1 MKLSHT
7 ITSFLIIVFAISTQA
22 FSQDIIFLKNGD
34 EIQASVSEIG
44 TDAVKYK
51 KFENLQGPDYTLKKS
66 EVFMIKYANGT
77 KDVFNVTAEAPAALS
92 GTEAQTFTDAR
103 DGKVY
108 KTVTIGTQTWM
119 AENLNYGIGFSWCN
133 GNMVASCKE
142 FGRLYTWETAKMVCP
157 GGWHLPSQSEFETL
171 LSNIGVNGSDSNAF
185 RALKEGGSSGF
196 NAVSGGWRDGK
207 GKYGDLGKI
216 GHLWSSSE
224 GEKRNAR
231 GLTINYEM
239 QISRLQYL
247 YKDWGLSVR
256 CVKD

>member
-1 MKLSHT
+1 MKLTHL
-7 ITSFLIIVFAISTQA
+7 ITNLLFILSAISTHA

-34 EIQASVSEIG
+34 EIQAHVTEIG
-44 TDAVKYK
+44 TDAVTYK
-51 KFENLQGPDYTLKKS
+51 KFENLQGPDYSLKKS

-77 KDVFNVTAEAPAALS
+77 KDVFNITAKTPAALS
-92 GTEAQTFTDAR
+92 GTEAQTFTDGR

-133 GNMVASCKE
+133 GNTVASCKE

-157 GGWHLPSQSEFETL
+157 GGWHLPSQSEFEKL
-171 LSNIGVNGSDSNAF
+171 LSNFGGSDSNAF
-185 RALKEGGSSGF
+185 QALKEGGSSGF
-196 NAVSGGWRDGK
+196 HAVTGGWRNGK
-207 GKYGDLGKI
+207 GQYGDLGKI

-224 GEKRNAR
+224 GEKRNAWC
-231 GLTINYEM
+231 LTINYEF
-239 QISRLQYL
+239 QVSQLQYL
-247 YKDWGLSVR
+247 NKDWGLSVR